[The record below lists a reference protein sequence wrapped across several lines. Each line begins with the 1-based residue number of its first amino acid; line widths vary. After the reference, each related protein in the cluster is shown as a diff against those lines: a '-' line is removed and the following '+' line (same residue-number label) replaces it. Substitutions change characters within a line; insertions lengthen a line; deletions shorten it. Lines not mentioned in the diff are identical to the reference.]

1 MDLYKKTVEG
11 IKPLYK
17 ESIKLAKERQDF
29 LAKPVGS
36 LGKLEDISVQL
47 AGITGNINNTINK
60 KCTIVMAADNGVFE
74 EGVAST
80 PQEVTAIQ
88 SINMAKGRSGVSVLA
103 KQAGADVFVVDIGIK
118 ANIDYAGII
127 DKKIRKGTNNIAKE
141 NAMTR
146 EEAIQAI
153 EIGIETITDLANK
166 GYNLFGT
173 GEMGIG
179 NTSTSSAVLMAF
191 SKCTSDEAVGKGA
204 GLTDEGLL
212 LKKRTIEKAIK
223 INNPDCN
230 DPIDVIS
237 KVGGFDIAG
246 LVGCY
251 LGAAYLR
258 VPIVI
263 DGVIS
268 ATAAYAAY
276 QINNT
281 VKDYMICSH
290 CSTERAYLYI
300 MKEMKLEPMLL
311 MDMRLGEGSGC
322 PLAFHIVE
330 SACAVMNNM
339 ATFGDLEVDDDYMID
354 IRTDTELTA
363 AEVRRVDDDYT
374 IDIREG

>member
-1 MDLYKKTVEG
+1 MNLYTKTIAG

-17 ESIKLAKERQDF
+17 ESIKLAKERQDS

-36 LGKLEDISVQL
+36 LGKLETISVQL
-47 AGITGNINNTINK
+47 AGITGNINNHINK
-60 KCTIVMAADNGVFE
+60 KCTIVMAADNGVCE

-88 SINMAKGRSGVSVLA
+88 SINMAKGRSGVAVLS
-103 KQAGADVFVVDIGIK
+103 KQAGADLVVVDIGIK
-118 ANIDYAGII
+118 ASIDYEGVINR
-127 DKKIRKGTNNIAKE
+127 KIRKGTNNIAKE
-141 NAMTR
+141 AAMTR
-146 EEAIQAI
+146 KEAIQAI
-153 EIGIETITDLANK
+153 EIGIETITDLVDK

-191 SKCTSDEAVGKGA
+191 SQCGADEAVSKGA
-204 GLTDEGLL
+204 GLTEEGLL

-223 INNPDCN
+223 INNPDCQ
-230 DPIDVIS
+230 DPIDVIY

-263 DGVIS
+263 DGIIS
-268 ATAAYAAY
+268 ATAAYTAY
-276 QINNT
+276 KINNL

-290 CSTERAYLYI
+290 CSTEIAYTYI
-300 MKEMKLEPMLL
+300 VKEMKLEPMLM

-330 SACAVMNNM
+330 SACSVMNDM
-339 ATFGDLEVDDDYMID
+339 ATFKDIELDDDYMID
-354 IRTDTELTA
+354 IR
-363 AEVRRVDDDYT
+363 
-374 IDIREG
+374 EG

>member
-1 MDLYKKTVEG
+1 MSENKIKKCERRNKKLNLYNKTIEG

-17 ESIKLAKERQDF
+17 EGIKLANERQDS

-36 LGKLEDISVQL
+36 LGKLESISVQL
-47 AGITGNINNTINK
+47 AGITGNINNKINK
-60 KCTIVMAADNGVFE
+60 KCTIVMAADNGIYE

-88 SINMAKGRSGVSVLA
+88 AINMAKGRSGVSVLS
-103 KQAGADVFVVDIGIK
+103 KQAGADLFVVDIGIK
-118 ANIDYAGII
+118 ANINYEGVIN
-127 DKKIRKGTNNIAKE
+127 KKIRKGTNNIAKE

-153 EIGIETITDLANK
+153 EIGIETITDLVDK

-191 SKCTSDEAVGKGA
+191 SQCSSEEAVSKGA

-212 LKKRTIEKAIK
+212 SKKQVIERAIK
-223 INNPDCN
+223 INNPDCH

-258 VPIVI
+258 VPMVI

-268 ATAAYAAY
+268 AAAAYAAY
-276 QINNT
+276 KINNT

-290 CSTERAYLYI
+290 CSTELAYTYI
-300 MKEMKLEPMLL
+300 VKEMKLEPMLM

-322 PLAFHIVE
+322 PLAFHIIE
-330 SACAVMNNM
+330 SACAVMNDM
-339 ATFGDLEVDDDYMID
+339 ATFRDIELDDDYMID
-354 IRTDTELTA
+354 M
-363 AEVRRVDDDYT
+363 
-374 IDIREG
+374 REG